1 MIRHI
6 IEMASENIFILL
18 SEVFKKIRYYSL
30 IIPIHIL

>member
-18 SEVFKKIRYYSL
+18 SEESL
-30 IIPIHIL
+30 NQILVIVSLLV